1 MEEHLETA
9 LITTETEE
17 TQEQL
22 PLSLF
27 VNRELSWLEFNKRVL
42 EESADKSVPLLE
54 RLKFLAIYFSNLDEF
69 FMVRVGSL
77 LDQQLVNPKK
87 KDDKTGWNA
96 EEQIRHIFEKVRV
109 YSGLCH
115 SYYAAVLDELRDN
128 GIDILDCGKLSKV
141 ETLILEKRFH
151 EEIAPLLSPQII
163 DRHHPFPF
171 LNNKEQ
177 YVTVTLTSDV
187 KGDKNSLQLGVIP
200 TSHLPKYISFN
211 IERRQKVAFT
221 ADLVSLFA
229 GKLFGKQK
237 VVENCLVRVTRN
249 ADISVDEAYLD
260 HEQDFRGVMQ
270 ELLKKRKRLSIVR
283 LQINRHISDSF
294 RDSLCKRL
302 AVPAEQVIEEKIP
315 MDFSFGFSLG
325 SVLPSQQEALS
336 YKEMRPFP
344 SIDFSRRNALKYL
357 SSNDLLLSYPF
368 QSIKPFID
376 MLNEAAED
384 PSVVSIKISLYRLAN
399 HSKIASALMRA
410 AEKGKEV
417 LCVLELRAR
426 FDEQSN
432 IDYASLLEEAGC
444 TVIYGLVDYK
454 IHAKL
459 CLITRVNH
467 GRISYITQIGTGNYN
482 EKTSEQYTDLSYI
495 TSSDVVGRDASNIF
509 ASLCLGETIE
519 HTDSLWAAPHGFK
532 SDVIRYIE
540 EETARQKEHGDGYIA
555 IKVNSVNDMDVMM
568 ALVRASQAGVPVH
581 MTVRGIC
588 CLCPGVTGYTDNI
601 HIRSVVGRYL
611 EHSRIFIF
619 GQGDRQ
625 RIFIGSGDLLNRN
638 TMRRVE
644 IFAEIKDQRAREQV
658 LKIMEVL
665 TADNIRAWKMLPDGN
680 YRKEWSAHNGV
691 KDTQMVLAEYFAH
704 AIEPVNPRETLGGK
718 MKGVLAALRFG
729 RK

>member
-1 MEEHLETA
+1 MPVGAQGAAGSEE
-9 LITTETEE
+9 
-17 TQEQL
+17 L
-22 PLSLF
+22 PLTLF

-42 EESADKSVPLLE
+42 EESADKKVPLLE

-77 LDQQLVNPKK
+77 LDQKLVNPRK

-96 EEQIRHIFEKVRV
+96 EEQISHIFEKVRA

-128 GIDILDCGKLSKV
+128 GIDILDCSKLSKV
-141 ETLILEKRFH
+141 EELILQKRFN
-151 EEIAPLLSPQII
+151 EEVAPLLSPQII

-177 YVTVTLTSDV
+177 YVAVTLTSDV
-187 KGDKNSLQLGVIP
+187 KGDKNSLQMGIIP

-211 IERRQKVAFT
+211 IDRRQKVAFT
-221 ADLVSLFA
+221 ADLVSFFA
-229 GKLFGKQK
+229 GKLFGRQK
-237 VVENCLVRVTRN
+237 VVENCLIRVTRN
-249 ADISVDEAYLD
+249 ADISLDEGYLD

-270 ELLKKRKRLSIVR
+270 ELLKKRRRLSIVR
-283 LQINRHISDSF
+283 LQIDRHISDSF
-294 RDSLCKRL
+294 RESLCKRL
-302 AVPAEQVIEEKIP
+302 AVPAEQIIEEKIP

-325 SVLPSQQEALS
+325 SVVPAQQEALS
-336 YKEMRPFP
+336 YKEMRPYP
-344 SIDFSRRNALKYL
+344 SIDLSRRNAMKYL

-384 PSVVSIKISLYRLAN
+384 PTVVSIKISLYRLAN

-467 GRISYITQIGTGNYN
+467 GKISYITQIGTGNYN
-482 EKTSEQYTDLSYI
+482 EKTSELYTDLSYI
-495 TSSDVVGRDASNIF
+495 TSDEQVGRDANNIF

-519 HTDSLWAAPHGFK
+519 HTESLWAAPNGFK
-532 SDVIRYIE
+532 SDVLRYIDDE
-540 EETARQKEHGDGYIA
+540 ISRQKEHGDGYIA
-555 IKVNSVNDMDVMM
+555 IKVNSFNDMDVMK
-568 ALVRASQAGVPVH
+568 ALVRASQAGIPVQL
-581 MTVRGIC
+581 TVRGIC
-588 CLCPGVTGYTDNI
+588 CLRPGVPGYTDNI
-601 HIRSVVGRYL
+601 RIRSVVGRYL
-611 EHSRIFIF
+611 EHSRIFVF
-619 GQGDRQ
+619 GQGERR

-638 TMRRVE
+638 TARRVE
-644 IFAEIKDQRAREQV
+644 IFAEIKDARAREQV
-658 LKIMEVL
+658 MKIIELL
-665 TADNIRAWKMLPDGN
+665 TADNVRAWEMLPDGN
-680 YRKEWSAHNGV
+680 YRREWSAHSDPL
-691 KDTQMVLAEYFAH
+691 DTQMALAEYFAKT
-704 AIEPVNPRETLGGK
+704 IELPNPRDTLGGK
-718 MKGVLAALRFG
+718 MKGFLAALRF
-729 RK
+729 RKK